1 MRKSEPPHIL
11 ECFITLGNKA
21 INGKCSCVAGA
32 SGYCHHLIGLLFYM
46 AHCKMFGLVSLPDD
60 LTCTSMTQR
69 WSIPRERHIQSKEI
83 QSVLVKKPKM
93 GANYNK
99 FVKSNLYSPSKCYG
113 ILCKNDFVGLEPLPL
128 AADIVPTSEQRPNVP
143 QVATR
148 YGNVLKGSVL
158 SYQQKL
164 SQEYVINDFL
174 ASKFPSLPMENA
186 GENFENNVQLCLNQN
201 KQAALK
207 ALSINQS
214 VAIDIEQKTLTQSAS
229 TLWQLL
235 RSKRITASKF
245 GLCAKRILNFENLMK
260 QLNPTRHVVT
270 APMRRGIELEPHA
283 AMIYADKA
291 KSGMVNLYP
300 SGLVI
305 CPKSPWLGCSPDR
318 KVYDITAAAQGLN
331 PFGLLEIKIVK
342 EGVTDFTNVR
352 YVDIDPLT
360 SQKTLKKSHEYYF
373 QVQCQLALTGIEWCD
388 FFCYLNDNTFF
399 CQRILFDKDFFPG
412 KQR

>member
-1 MRKSEPPHIL
+1 MQISEPPHIL

-46 AHCKMFGLVSLPDD
+46 AHCKMFGLVSLSDD

-69 WSIPRERHIQSKEI
+69 WSIPRGRHVQSKEV
-83 QSVLVKKPKM
+83 QSVLVKKLKM

-99 FVKSNLYSPSKCYG
+99 FVKSNLHSPSTSYG

-128 AADIVPTSEQRPNVP
+128 AADIVPTSEQKPNVP

-174 ASKFPSLPMENA
+174 ASKFPSLPIENA
-186 GENFENNVQLCLNQN
+186 GENFQTNVQLCFNQN
-201 KQAALK
+201 KLE

-214 VAIDIEQKTLTQSAS
+214 VAIDIEQKTVTQSAS

-235 RSKRITASKF
+235 RSKQITASKF
-245 GLCAKRILNFENLMK
+245 GLCAKRISNFENLVK
-260 QLNPTRHVVT
+260 QLNPKRHVVT
-270 APMRRGIELEPHA
+270 APTRRGIELEPHA
-283 AMIYADKA
+283 ATFMQARPNPGWSTSTPADWSSVQRA
-291 KSGMVNLYP
+291 HGWGVVLIARSMTLLP
-300 SGLVI
+300 QL
-305 CPKSPWLGCSPDR
+305 
-318 KVYDITAAAQGLN
+318 KV
-331 PFGLLEIKIVK
+331 
-342 EGVTDFTNVR
+342 
-352 YVDIDPLT
+352 
-360 SQKTLKKSHEYYF
+360 
-373 QVQCQLALTGIEWCD
+373 
-388 FFCYLNDNTFF
+388 
-399 CQRILFDKDFFPG
+399 
-412 KQR
+412 

>member
-1 MRKSEPPHIL
+1 MTGKCIHSMRKSEPPHIL

-21 INGKCSCVAGA
+21 INGKCFCAAGA

-69 WSIPRERHIQSKEI
+69 WSIPRERHIQSKEV

-93 GANYNK
+93 GAIYNK
-99 FVKSNLYSPSKCYG
+99 FVKSNLYSPSTSYV
-113 ILCKNDFVGLEPLPL
+113 IFCKNDFVGLEPLPL
-128 AADIVPTSEQRPNVP
+128 AADIVPTSEQLRPNVP

-164 SQEYVINDFL
+164 SQENLINDFL
-174 ASKFPSLPMENA
+174 ASEFPSLPMENA

-201 KQAALK
+201 KQAALE

-214 VAIDIEQKTLTQSAS
+214 VAIDNEQKTVTQSAS

-245 GLCAKRILNFENLMK
+245 GLCAKRISNFENLVK

-270 APMRRGIELEPHA
+270 APMQRGIEL
-283 AMIYADKA
+283 
-291 KSGMVNLYP
+291 
-300 SGLVI
+300 
-305 CPKSPWLGCSPDR
+305 
-318 KVYDITAAAQGLN
+318 
-331 PFGLLEIKIVK
+331 
-342 EGVTDFTNVR
+342 
-352 YVDIDPLT
+352 
-360 SQKTLKKSHEYYF
+360 
-373 QVQCQLALTGIEWCD
+373 
-388 FFCYLNDNTFF
+388 
-399 CQRILFDKDFFPG
+399 
-412 KQR
+412 